1 MPQIQRLTHKT
12 KQTMYRL
19 LLLITS
25 LLIFISGS
33 AQTPSD
39 SLKAVRKAQVEKARA
54 EARAKAEARA
64 AERTKNDKAEKATD
78 QKDSDAKANAKA
90 DKNVKEEKS
99 KRERKSREEKKADNA
114 NDSKKSDVKADTKAD
129 KNVKEEKSKRERRSR
144 EDKADNANDS
154 KKANASKDNT
164 QKEKEKKP
172 SVRERNKA
180 DTTIAKSKYGPGT
193 FGWRGNIGATITW
206 SNYEDRENKI
216 GFDSWGFVLNGG
228 MGYRLNHLSYIGVL
242 FEIEAI
248 ELLAFSPMLDFVVS
262 APTPVSPFIELTAG
276 PYYSYDEIRKWVF
289 QPRVGL
295 SYRGKKNKIMHFGF
309 GLRMYNDAFKSDSF
323 IPQYAASY
331 SVEF

>member
-78 QKDSDAKANAKA
+78 KKDSDAKADAKA
-90 DKNVKEEKS
+90 DKIVKEEKS

-144 EDKADNANDS
+144 EEKADNANDS

-309 GLRMYNDAFKSDSF
+309 GLRMYNDAFKYDSF